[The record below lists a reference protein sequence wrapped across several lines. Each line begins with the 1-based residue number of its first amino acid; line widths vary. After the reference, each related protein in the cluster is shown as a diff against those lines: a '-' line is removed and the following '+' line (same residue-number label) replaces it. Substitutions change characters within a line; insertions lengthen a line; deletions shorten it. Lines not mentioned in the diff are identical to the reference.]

1 MVGLKELK
9 DLNSILFS
17 FKLTTIV
24 LTTLSSSSAVS
35 TSLSLR
41 ANAKMELIFRFRRV
55 KFLKG
60 DPEPILG
67 CGKPRASWVSSRLP
81 GSNEQLK
88 R

>member
-17 FKLTTIV
+17 FELTTIV

-67 CGKPRASWVSSRLP
+67 CESQGLP
-81 GSNEQLK
+81 GFHPDYLAVMNN
-88 R
+88 